1 VARRDGNTA
10 NLGNA
15 MQLEKAQRGKQQRF
29 MPPATK
35 AELEQAVEIAREIRQ
50 RERYNRIDY
59 YDPYPYQKAF
69 HDTGSTC
76 NQRLLMAA
84 NRIGKSYCGSAEMS
98 YHLTG
103 LYPKW
108 WKGRRFRQ
116 PIVGWA
122 GGVSNETTRDIVQF
136 ELLGSPDDPE
146 AFGSGTVPRKL
157 IIKTERKP
165 GVPNAK
171 SVALIKHVSGGNS
184 SLFFKAY
191 EMGVEKWQG
200 RSVDC
205 IWLDEEPSREIYSQA
220 VTRTLDRR
228 GMVYMTF
235 TPEAGMTETVAS
247 FMNNLKPGQSL
258 DNATWDDASERVM
271 SMKGNR
277 GHLNEGVM
285 EQILSSYAPHEREMR
300 RYGRPSIGSGL
311 VFPVPEEKILID
323 PFTIEAHWPR
333 IAAID
338 FGFDHPTAVVW
349 TAWDREEDMYY
360 IYDCYRQ
367 AKAPPSVHAASIQ
380 NRPNFVPLAWPHDG
394 NRRDS
399 MGNPGLAEQYR
410 NLGCNMLPFHFEN
423 PPALGEKKG
432 GNSIEVGIMDMLQKM
447 ENGQF
452 KVFSTLK
459 EWFEEF
465 RMYHRKDGKIIPL
478 RDDLMS
484 ATRYAIMSM
493 RFGISG
499 EDPQWTKDIE
509 YRDYGII

>member
-1 VARRDGNTA
+1 
-10 NLGNA
+10 
-15 MQLEKAQRGKQQRF
+15 MQLEQVQRSKPAQFTQV
-29 MPPATK
+29 ATK
-35 AELEQAVEIAREIRQ
+35 DELGKAVELARELRQ
-50 RERYNRIDY
+50 RERYNRIDF
-59 YDPYPYQKAF
+59 YDPYPYQLAF
-69 HDTGSTC
+69 HETGSSA

-84 NRIGKSYCGSAEMS
+84 NRIGKSYCGSMEMS

-103 LYPKW
+103 LYPSW
-108 WKGRRFRQ
+108 WKGRRFTQ

-205 IWLDEEPSREIYSQA
+205 VWLDEEPSRELYSQA

-247 FMNNLKPGQSL
+247 FMNNLKSGQSL
-258 DNATWDDASERVM
+258 TNSTWDDASERIF
-271 SMKGNR
+271 SMKGKR
-277 GHLNEGVM
+277 GHLSESVM
-285 EQILSSYAPHEREMR
+285 EQILSSYSPHEREMR

-311 VFPVPEEKILID
+311 VFPLSEEKLMVD
-323 PFTIEAHWPR
+323 PFHIEDHWPR

-338 FGFDHPTAVVW
+338 FGWDHPTAVVW
-349 TAWDREEDMYY
+349 CAFDREEETFYV
-360 IYDCYRQ
+360 YDCYR
-367 AKAPPSVHAASIQ
+367 ASKASPTVHAGVIRS
-380 NRPNFVPLAWPHDG
+380 RPHFIPIVYPHDG

-399 MGNPGLAEQYR
+399 MGNPGLADQYR
-410 NLGCNMLPFHFEN
+410 NMGCNFRLEHFTN
-423 PPALGEKKG
+423 PPALGENKG
-432 GNSIEVGIMDMLQKM
+432 SNSIEEGLMAILQSIEADK
-447 ENGQF
+447 F
-452 KVFSTLK
+452 KVFSTLSD
-459 EWFEEF
+459 WFEEF
-465 RMYHRKDGKIIPL
+465 RMYHRKDNKVVPL

-484 ATRYAIMSM
+484 ATRYAFQSQ
-493 RFGISG
+493 RFAVAGK
-499 EDPQWTKDIE
+499 DPEWTKDIE
-509 YRDYGII
+509 YSDYGII

>member
-1 VARRDGNTA
+1 
-10 NLGNA
+10 
-15 MQLEKAQRGKQQRF
+15 MQVERAQRTSKKQF

-35 AELEQAVEIAREIRQ
+35 EKLEEAVEIARTIRQ
-50 RERYNRIDY
+50 RERYNRIDN
-59 YDPYPYQKAF
+59 YDPYPYQLAF
-69 HDTGSTC
+69 HETGATC

-103 LYPKW
+103 MYPEW
-108 WKGRRFRQ
+108 WGGRRFTQ

-122 GGVSNETTRDIVQF
+122 GGISNETTRDIVQF

-146 AFGSGTVPRKL
+146 AFGSGTIPKKY

-171 SVALIKHVSGGNS
+171 SVALIRHVSGGNS

-191 EMGVEKWQG
+191 EMQVEKWQG

-205 IWLDEEPSREIYSQA
+205 IWLDEEPSRDIYSQA

-258 DNATWDDASERVM
+258 NNATWDHASERIL
-271 SMKGNR
+271 SMKGNK
-277 GHLNEGVM
+277 GHLNESVM

-311 VFPVPEEKILID
+311 VFPVPEEKIIID
-323 PFTIEAHWPR
+323 PVPIEEHWLR
-333 IAAID
+333 ICGID
-338 FGFDHPTAVVW
+338 FGFDHPTACVW
-349 TAWDREEDMYY
+349 VAWDREEDMYY
-360 IYDCYRQ
+360 VYDCYRQ
-367 AKAPPSVHAASIQ
+367 AKAPPAVHAQNIR
-380 NRPNFVPLAWPHDG
+380 NRPAFIPVAWPHDG

-410 NLGCNMLPFHFEN
+410 NLGCNMLAFHFEN
-423 PPALGEKKG
+423 PPALGETKG
-432 GNSIEVGIMDMLQKM
+432 GNSIEVGIMDIFQKM
-447 ENGQF
+447 EDEKF
-452 KVFSTLK
+452 KVFSTLGD
-459 EWFEEF
+459 WFEEF

-484 ATRYAIMSM
+484 ATRYAIMSL
-493 RFGISG
+493 RFGVSG
-499 EDPQWTKDIE
+499 KDPQWTKDIE
-509 YRDYGII
+509 YKNYGII